1 MTSARRK
8 VYAIAPSDRIGL
20 SRTQAAEYIGF
31 TPTEFDH
38 MVRQGVMPQPRRFG
52 DRQIWDRREVDAAFS
67 ALPQAPTSGKA
78 KVDPFTDLAV

>member
-8 VYAIAPSDRIGL
+8 VYAIAPADRIGL

-38 MVRQGVMPQPRRFG
+38 MVRQGAMPQPRRFG
-52 DRQIWDRREVDAAFS
+52 GRTIWDRREVDAAFS
-67 ALPQAPTSGKA
+67 ALPLSPTADQST
-78 KVDPFTDLAV
+78 VDPHMDLAV